1 MIVKNNVAETIIE
14 NINLVRL
21 VKTCFP
27 AHLKTSP
34 NTIHSCLDRKSDRFD
49 AVKLAAVLN

>member
-27 AHLKTSP
+27 AHFKTSP